1 MSHQAIINRQSSS
14 RNHQPSIILCVLE
27 AGLGVLEAGLGV
39 LEAGRSCKDHSLTA
53 QIDSRS
59 SQTIPEAPGSCQ
71 KLGKSIF
78 QWFSKI
84 WVARLARRVGGQ
96 TRRLGV
102 QTKRLGGWTML
113 LGGWTRRPGGQTWRH
128 GGWTKLQ
135 KPFLD
140 SPNRFQKLPDNSR
153 SSWKLP
159 EARKIDFS
167 MVFEG

>member
-1 MSHQAIINRQSSS
+1 MYLQSSIIDLRPSIISHQAIINRQSSS

-78 QWFSKI
+78 QWFFEWFSEFQPPPPTTTPGSP
-84 WVARLARRVGGQ
+84 LGGQ
-96 TRRLGV
+96 GGLRPDYDTTRNRSEA
-102 QTKRLGGWTML
+102 KRDVGKRKTENPPHTPTG
-113 LGGWTRRPGGQTWRH
+113 RRIFKAELTTGH
-128 GGWTKLQ
+128 AQ
-135 KPFLD
+135 K
-140 SPNRFQKLPDNSR
+140 QY
-153 SSWKLP
+153 
-159 EARKIDFS
+159 
-167 MVFEG
+167 